1 MNNELR
7 PYEEYTKVDLLWLD
21 KIPKHWNIK
30 RAKSMFNV
38 IDIRSDTGTEELL
51 SVSANYG
58 VIKRKNVNVT
68 MFKAESYKGYKLCW
82 KEDLAVNSLW
92 AWQQGLGFSEYH
104 GIISNA
110 YSVYRLNNKN
120 LFNYKYYDYL
130 IRSSDYLW
138 ELRVRSKGIWRS
150 RYQLTD
156 QSFMDMPIIIPSKN
170 EQDQIVKYLDFKLAK
185 INKFIKSK
193 KKLIEALKEQIE
205 CYVFGNQDKTLVDEI
220 KSWDT
225 AFSKEWL
232 FIKASRLTKE
242 ISIKNNVGS
251 ELLAVT
257 QDRGVVYKRDCE
269 QNYVSPGSDL
279 SALKL
284 VRNGDFV
291 ISLRSFQGG
300 IEFSEIE
307 GIVSPAYNVFCLRKE
322 YSSYEYKMYY
332 KYLFKTKIFISV
344 LNTLVSGI
352 RDGKNI
358 NYSDFAKI
366 LLPIPPEKTVIK
378 ICKLIEKYERIKNQ
392 FKNERILL
400 EEFKNSLISD
410 VVTGKVDVRHIP
422 IDEIIEEDTEIDE
435 TEDEI
440 MESEE
445 DINIGESEE

>member
-7 PYEEYTKVDLLWLD
+7 PYREYKKVDLLWID
-21 KIPKHWNIK
+21 KIPKQWKVVGNRTLWAERK
-30 RAKSMFNV
+30 TQNC
-38 IDIRSDTGTEELL
+38 IDEELF
-51 SVSANYG
+51 SVT
-58 VIKRKNVNVT
+58 IKKGIIKQSDLLKNTSKKDSSNLDKSKYKLVLPRDIAYNKMRMWQGAVGSS
-68 MFKAESYKGYKLCW
+68 KYKGIVSPAYIVLKPISELNPNYYHYLMRTPDYIEESHRYSYGMCDDQLNLRY
-82 KEDLAVNSLW
+82 EDFK
-92 AWQQGLGFSEYH
+92 QMK
-104 GIISNA
+104 IIKPP
-110 YSVYRLNNKN
+110 L
-120 LFNYKYYDYL
+120 D
-130 IRSSDYLW
+130 
-138 ELRVRSKGIWRS
+138 
-150 RYQLTD
+150 
-156 QSFMDMPIIIPSKN
+156 
-170 EQDQIVKYLDFKLAK
+170 EQDQIVKYLDFQLAK
-185 INKFIKSK
+185 INKFIQSK

-205 CYVFGNQDKTLVDEI
+205 CYVFGNEDKTLVDEI

-225 AFSKEWL
+225 AFPKEWL
-232 FIKASRLTKE
+232 FIKSSRLTKE

-269 QNYVSPGSDL
+269 QNYVSPAGDL

-366 LLPIPPEKTVIK
+366 LLPIPPKKTVIK
-378 ICKLIEKYERIKNQ
+378 IRKLIEKYERIKNQ
-392 FKNERILL
+392 FENERILL

-410 VVTGKVDVRHIP
+410 VVTGKVDVRHIK
-422 IDEIIEEDTEIDE
+422 IDNIIEEDIEIDE
-435 TEDEI
+435 IEDEEI
-440 MESEE
+440 DTEEVLDSEE
-445 DINIGESEE
+445 